1 MKSSSSSL
9 SAKLAVLI
17 LSICLV
23 VTFSFA
29 GSFTGFVYAGTNGG
43 VESAEEVDL
52 LVSLSDDMTGLEV
65 SIPVNVSKEELQT
78 ALDANAVTLE
88 LVRDKNKEY
97 LDEEMFPFQKDG
109 GELSTWKTQ
118 NNTDMF
124 TNVTMKAEGSG
135 DSAQL
140 VVTMD
145 SNCYYYSRGK
155 VDYSA
160 PHTGGGAY
168 LDICGYF
175 DLKAKNGETELG
187 KASAKVTPYQNFHTM
202 KEVYED
208 IEAIATYDTDRY
220 VSKESMGHSTAGR
233 DMPYLIIA
241 KDEKTVSD
249 WLDYCELAETDPDAA
264 LAKIK
269 SGDISDI
276 RVPVLY
282 SNIHS
287 NEVAAVDGILDFAWK
302 LVKEDTIDY
311 KYLEGFTEE
320 GKAQFDAEAG
330 EKGAAGSLAIPDLIK
345 DCATYLGWLTEGKG
359 ISGKVDMEKYYN
371 ISNNTYD
378 IDKVLEDVFFIIVPE
393 ENVDGRAQDTRE
405 AANGFDLNRDNSFQ
419 VTPETAN
426 MQRMIGTFNPVSVT
440 EFHGRVTAFQCEPCD
455 PPHEPNFEYD
465 QLAKNLIPGGEAIG
479 RAAVANNKAY
489 NSYVIPQRDY
499 LYYTGNK
506 TEDRKLETYWADPW
520 DDMSTSY
527 TPQYAML
534 HGAVAYTVELP
545 AYSYDAT
552 QLVSYGIIGN
562 SAYVAKSKASYL
574 EAQATIFKRGTTN
587 YNSDSYDEVGQWL
600 CDQYDVEGAEMKLF
614 RPEYTGAGE
623 NGNFYPE
630 AYLIPVDGVNQKNL
644 QAAADMVEYLTR
656 NDVKVYPATKEITLD
671 GVTYPEGTYIVPM
684 YQAKRSVANGV
695 LNNGTLINSWTV
707 LYSEGITA
715 FNKTRGFDMVTTAKP
730 ADYEVLKGAM
740 EDAISYE
747 DAKAGVATSFEGS
760 KGADVIIK
768 NVSEDSTAAVNELV
782 AAGEKVGM
790 ITDGVHKGDFVT
802 SYKAFTKVKSNYAL
816 TALGLNP
823 DNPSEY
829 DFTAKELKPVKIYI
843 VGRLPDATGG
853 FIGTNRVTSSGYVYN
868 YDRYFAD
875 ITGFETVSDPADAD
889 VIIGGM
895 SISGNPRY
903 GMPAD
908 EAAINEVKA
917 GKPYITYTSNSASNL
932 KTVGVSG
939 TTRVGLSGAMD
950 CLGYVEYPEETMVN
964 ATYIN
969 EGDDIMYGYNA
980 GYFSAVPEGAK
991 VLVKTQNKTP
1001 LEGFIPLDSAKRQA
1015 AYDTYLDGS
1024 TLGFEYT
1031 ENGYD
1036 VAAFAQT
1043 LTHKVNQRDEF
1054 AFLSNFIFSRSLGED
1069 YQTVT
1074 IGSALNDSADTID
1087 ELQEQLDAANEA
1099 VNQTQEELAKAQEEL
1114 EQAKQDLED
1123 AKASQEATNAEIE
1136 ALKQAVADA
1145 QAAADAAKK
1154 AADAAQKTADDAKA
1168 ALDAKKS
1175 SGSKTSSS
1183 TASKVKAAKNKT
1195 VKGLKVKSKSKKA
1208 IVTFKKTKGATAYQ
1222 VQYKM
1227 KGKKW
1232 GNLKKS
1238 TKAAKVTSKKLKKG
1252 KKYSF
1257 RVRTI
1262 TKVGK
1267 KTVYGKWTKAKTVKI
1282 K

>member
-1 MKSSSSSL
+1 MKCSTNPL
-9 SAKLAVLI
+9 TAKIAVLI

-23 VTFSFA
+23 VTFSFT
-29 GSFTGFVYAGTNGG
+29 GSLTSFVYAGTNGG
-43 VESAEEVDL
+43 VKSAEEVDL
-52 LVSLSDDMTGLEV
+52 MISLSEDMTGLEV
-65 SIPVNVSKEELQT
+65 SIPVNVSKEELQA
-78 ALDANAVTLE
+78 ALDAKTVTLD
-88 LVRDKNKEY
+88 LVRDKSKEY
-97 LDEEMFPFQKDG
+97 LEEEMFPFQKDG
-109 GELSTWKTQ
+109 GELSTWQTQ
-118 NNTDMF
+118 NKTDMF
-124 TNVTMKAEGSG
+124 TNVEMKADGSG
-135 DSAQL
+135 DAAKL

-145 SNCYYYSRGK
+145 SNCYFYSKGK

-160 PHTGGGAY
+160 PHSGGGAY

-175 DLKAKNGETELG
+175 DLKAMNGEAELG
-187 KASAKVTPYQNFHTM
+187 KATAKVTPYLNFHTM

-208 IEAIATYDTDRY
+208 IDALAAYDTDRY
-220 VSKESMGHSTAGR
+220 VKKESMGKSTAGR
-233 DMPYLIIA
+233 DMPYLIVA

-269 SGDISDI
+269 SGDIKDI
-276 RVPVLY
+276 KVPVLY

-320 GKAQFDAEAG
+320 GKAQFEKEAG
-330 EKGAAGSLAIPDLIK
+330 EKGAEGSMAIPDLVK
-345 DCATYLGWLTEGKG
+345 DSATYLGWLTEGKG
-359 ISGKVDMEKYYN
+359 ISGKVDMAKYYN
-371 ISNNTYD
+371 ISENTYD
-378 IDKVLEDVFFIIVPE
+378 VDKILEDVFFIIVPE

-426 MQRMIGTFNPVSVT
+426 MQKMIGTYNPVSVT

-479 RAAVANNKAY
+479 NAAVANNPTY

-499 LYYTGNK
+499 LIYTGEK
-506 TEDRKLETYWADPW
+506 TAGGEDETYWADPW

-545 AYSYDAT
+545 AYSDDST
-552 QLVSYGIIGN
+552 HLVSYGIIGN

-574 EAQATIFKRGTTN
+574 EAQATIFKRGVDN
-587 YNSDSYDEVGQWL
+587 ANSDSYDEVGQWL
-600 CDQYDVEGAEMKLF
+600 CDQYDVEGAEADLF
-614 RPEYTGAGE
+614 RPEYNGKGE

-630 AYLIPVDGVNQKNL
+630 AYVIPVDSANQKNL
-644 QAAADMVEYLTR
+644 QAAGDMVEYLTR
-656 NDVKVYPATKEITLD
+656 NDVKVYPATKDFELD
-671 GVTYPEGTYIVPM
+671 GKTYPAGTYIIPM

-715 FNKTRGFDMVTTAKP
+715 FNKTRGFDMVCTAKP
-730 ADYEVLKGAM
+730 ADYKVLKGAM

-747 DAKAGVATSFEGS
+747 EAKKGVATSFEGM
-760 KGADVIIK
+760 KGTYVIIK
-768 NVSEDSTAAVNELV
+768 NVSEDSTAAVNELL
-782 AAGEKVGM
+782 AAGKSVGLV
-790 ITDGVHKGDFVT
+790 TEGEDKGNFIV
-802 SYKAFTKVKSNYAL
+802 SYKDYSSVKNNYTL
-816 TALGLNP
+816 TAIGIDAENY
-823 DNPSEY
+823 NGA
-829 DFTAKELKPVKIYI
+829 TAVKTLKKAKVYI

-875 ITGFETVSDPADAD
+875 ITGFETVSDPTDAD

-895 SISGNPRY
+895 AITGNPRY
-903 GMPAD
+903 GIPAD

-932 KTVGVSG
+932 KAVGVSG
-939 TTRVGLSGAMD
+939 ATRVGLSGAMD

-964 ATYIN
+964 ATYIK
-969 EGDDIMYGYNA
+969 EGDDILYGYNA
-980 GYFSAVPEGAK
+980 GYFSAIPEGAK
-991 VLVKTQNKTP
+991 ALVKTANKTP
-1001 LEGFIPLDSAKRQA
+1001 IEGFIPLTNESRKT
-1015 AYDTYLDGS
+1015 AYETYLNGS
-1024 TLGFEYT
+1024 VLGFEYT
-1031 ENGYD
+1031 EGGYD

-1043 LTHKVNQRDEF
+1043 LTNKVNQRDEF
-1054 AFLSNFIFSRSLGED
+1054 AFISNFIFSRSLGED
-1069 YQTVT
+1069 YPGLSLSTV
-1074 IGSALNDSADTID
+1074 INDAVDMID
-1087 ELQEQLDAANEA
+1087 ELQAQLDAANEA
-1099 VNQTQEELAKAQEEL
+1099 AAEAQAEL
-1114 EQAKQDLED
+1114 EAAQAALAEAQ
-1123 AKASQEATNAEIE
+1123 ASQDATNAEIE
-1136 ALKQAVADA
+1136 ALKKAVADA
-1145 QAAADAAKK
+1145 MAAAE
-1154 AADAAQKTADDAKA
+1154 AAQKTADEAKA
-1168 ALDAKKS
+1168 ELEAAKAKP
-1175 SGSKTSSS
+1175 SGNTN
-1183 TASKVKAAKNKT
+1183 AAKVKAAKNKT
-1195 VKGLKVKSKSKKA
+1195 VKGLKVKVKSKKA
-1208 IVTFKKTKGATAYQ
+1208 IVTYKKTKGASAYQ

-1227 KGKKW
+1227 AGKKW
-1232 GNLKKS
+1232 GNLAKATKK
-1238 TKAAKVTSKKLKKG
+1238 AKVTSKKLKKG

-1262 TKVGK
+1262 TKVGGK
-1267 KTVYGKWTKAKTVKI
+1267 NVYGKWTKAKTVKI